1 MRCLP
6 TVESYIFLSM
16 KFRGFLNYD
25 VFVDSSLVEVLFQLL
40 FIVIWNLFFADI
52 WICGSADSRNVHEIV
67 PYKM

>member
-6 TVESYIFLSM
+6 TVESYIFVSM

-52 WICGSADSRNVHEIV
+52 
-67 PYKM
+67 